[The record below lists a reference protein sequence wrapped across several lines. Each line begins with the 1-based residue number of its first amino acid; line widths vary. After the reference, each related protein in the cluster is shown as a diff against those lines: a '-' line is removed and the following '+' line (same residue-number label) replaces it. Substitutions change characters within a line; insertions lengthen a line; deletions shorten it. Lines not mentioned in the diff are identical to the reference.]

1 MSEYFDLSRI
11 AELQD
16 LLGADAQ
23 TILASML
30 ASMTTAIEGVEAA
43 IAAGDLDRAT
53 QNAHRARNDA
63 LMLSAD
69 PLQQA
74 LTDLETATRGGDDTA
89 ARTALERLQEV
100 WPPTRAGL
108 AATAAN

>member
-1 MSEYFDLSRI
+1 VSEYFDLSRI

-16 LLGADAQ
+16 LLGADAA

-43 IAAGDLDRAT
+43 IAAGELDRAT

-63 LMLSAD
+63 LMLSAG
-69 PLQQA
+69 PLQKA
-74 LTDLETATRGGDDTA
+74 LTDLETATRGGDETT
-89 ARTALERLQEV
+89 ARTALERLREV
-100 WPPTRAGL
+100 WPRTRAGL
-108 AATAAN
+108 AAAAAN